1 MQFALLILHFA
12 MRLGQMSLLDDLNP
26 VQQKALLEPGALFRF
41 CGRGKRRSEPSFF
54 GKEVLLREHFLG
66 HLHR

>member
-1 MQFALLILHFA
+1 LQFALLILHFA

-26 VQQKALLEPGALFRF
+26 VQQKAVSEPGALFRF
-41 CGRGKRRSEPSFF
+41 CERGKWKSKPSFK
-54 GKEVLLREHFLG
+54 KEVLLREHFLG